1 MNSIREIKS
10 PPCPRNNVNNT
21 HMQVVIMRK
30 GIRRFVWSDKAP
42 SMGAVISTNTIDI
55 EVAMP
60 RWESDPPIS
69 FTTHRAKWI
78 VTMLKEKSVFARSYN
93 AHEKIEILPGER
105 LGDLEIIVI
114 LSALGIGITNKSLC
128 VCVADLT
135 TVW

>member
-1 MNSIREIKS
+1 M
-10 PPCPRNNVNNT
+10 NNT

-42 SMGAVISTNTIDI
+42 SMGAVISTNTIDT

-78 VTMLKEKSVFARSYN
+78 DTMLKEKSVFARSYN
-93 AHEKIEILPGER
+93 AHEKIEILP
-105 LGDLEIIVI
+105 LEIIVI

-135 TVW
+135 TV